1 MRFDIILILFLS
13 IPFSVIIYLI
23 LIGSIKAH
31 LRNIK
36 EKVKFFFWPY
46 GPDKMLVI
54 QELDG
59 EYKLFYDDEYEEIQ
73 SENKTLIKTIFG
85 DQYVT
90 EVPPSQ
96 ASVATSLFEA
106 RGPPNY
112 YSPFSVGWRWVVAA
126 AIMIYMLYAA
136 VVMAVIP
143 TIDVQEI
150 MIGLV
155 KLNVAI
161 IKPIDPWEVM
171 VTVTAFFIGL
181 TWMLVNIQ
189 RMNDRTIMYSWY
201 HSKGINPPH
210 ISIVPSPTVGSI
222 GLLEY
227 LGRLGREIII
237 VVPKELNE
245 VLNHVKDKT
254 GSKSLAA
261 VILSKLAMAKTWRE
275 SLANTISEQFV
286 VFKAGETSAAIRL
299 NIPQIQRKMI
309 PAMILIFLIGVGV
322 GFGLGNLFGVGVE
335 PVGPGPGP
343 TAPAPPIGGNQTIP
357 AVPGNQ
363 TSPGPGEEI
372 SPPNPPPPPE
382 APVGLI
388 SLWALDPRL
397 GGLGG
402 DAPYSI
408 FEYMGVRL

>member
-1 MRFDIILILFLS
+1 M
-13 IPFSVIIYLI
+13 
-23 LIGSIKAH
+23 
-31 LRNIK
+31 
-36 EKVKFFFWPY
+36 
-46 GPDKMLVI
+46 
-54 QELDG
+54 
-59 EYKLFYDDEYEEIQ
+59 
-73 SENKTLIKTIFG
+73 
-85 DQYVT
+85 
-90 EVPPSQ
+90 
-96 ASVATSLFEA
+96 
-106 RGPPNY
+106 
-112 YSPFSVGWRWVVAA
+112 
-126 AIMIYMLYAA
+126 
-136 VVMAVIP
+136 
-143 TIDVQEI
+143 
-150 MIGLV
+150 
-155 KLNVAI
+155 NVAI

-171 VTVTAFFIGL
+171 ITVTAFFVGL

-189 RMNDRTIMYSWY
+189 RMNDRTILYAWY

-227 LGRLGREIII
+227 LSRLGREIQII
-237 VVPKELNE
+237 VPEDLTETLNQ
-245 VLNHVKDKT
+245 VKKKT

-322 GFGLGNLFGVGVE
+322 GFGLGNIIGVGVE
-335 PVGPGPGP
+335 PVGPGQGP